1 MEGARIPYLIKRK
14 RMKYRKTDDFFFH
27 PDLFSVAGILIS
39 YLSSVTV
46 MGLALFLCL
55 FPSLLSGCASLF
67 RLSLTLFH
75 SQFINEKRRKNDA
88 ISLISELIFS
98 ISKLRKSEKK
108 FLGSFSFFY
117 LSDSDLSYSF

>member
-1 MEGARIPYLIKRK
+1 
-14 RMKYRKTDDFFFH
+14 MKYRKTDDFFFH

-75 SQFINEKRRKNDA
+75 SQFINEKRRKNYA

-117 LSDSDLSYSF
+117 LSSSSLLVFRRPQSALQ